1 MRSHLLL
8 CAALVPLAA
17 ACSFG
22 GHVPADYPNVARDI
36 ESPTA
41 TTEKSPAPTLASDEA
56 LIVKEARLDAITR
69 VAVAKNPGV
78 LEARD
83 RARAA
88 LVRVKTVGRL
98 PDPELKYELWGQPLN
113 RPWALNE
120 TNMHMFGFRQ
130 QFPAGGMLDAQSRMA
145 LEEARV
151 ALELQR
157 ARVLDVVADVRK
169 AWATYWAADREKTIH
184 VEHAELTDRIVELA
198 KVQLTMGKTSQ
209 ADVLRMSLEAT
220 RVHTD
225 LISLENQRTVS
236 RARLNALMGRAID
249 APLGAPPEPKGAIV
263 APKIDQ
269 LRASVLARRPEI
281 AAAGAAVKKS
291 EAAVDGAKS
300 EARMPMFM
308 IGLDYQLMPMAPM
321 PHHFGAMI
329 QMSLPWL
336 NPRHGDEIRAAEAAL
351 SAEKTAQKSLETTIL
366 LEVQEA
372 IAKYEAA
379 RMNFTLIDAQ
389 LIPAARKSLESAQ
402 ATYAGGG
409 GSALGVV
416 DALRTYLQ
424 VRIDLSRARANV
436 EMAITDIER
445 AIGGPLQGDK
455 P

>member
-8 CAALVPLAA
+8 CAALLPLATG
-17 ACSFG
+17 CSLG

-36 ESPTA
+36 EAPA
-41 TTEKSPAPTLASDEA
+41 PKSPAPTLADDESIIA
-56 LIVKEARLDAITR
+56 KEARLEAITR

-88 LVRVKTVGRL
+88 LARVKAVGRL

-130 QFPAGGMLDAQSRMA
+130 SFPAGGMLDAQSRIA

-151 ALELQR
+151 ALELTR

-169 AWATYWAADREKTIH
+169 AWASYWAADREKALH
-184 VEHAELTDRIVELA
+184 VEHAELTDRIVELS

-225 LISLENQRTVS
+225 LISLQNQRTIS
-236 RARLNALMGRAID
+236 LARLNALMGRAID
-249 APLGAPPEPKGAIV
+249 APIGPPPEPKLADA
-263 APKIDQ
+263 APKIADV
-269 LRASVLARRPEI
+269 RASVLARRPEL
-281 AAAGAAVKKS
+281 AAAGAAVKKG

-300 EARMPMFM
+300 EARVPMFM
-308 IGLDYQLMPMAPM
+308 VGIDYQLMPMAPM
-321 PHHFGAMI
+321 PHNFGAMV

-351 SAEKTAQKSLETTIL
+351 SADKSAQKSLETTIL

-379 RMNFTLIDAQ
+379 RTTFQ
-389 LIPAARKSLESAQ
+389 LLDTQLLPASRKAFESAQ
-402 ATYAGGG
+402 ATYAAGGG
-409 GSALGVV
+409 GALAVV
-416 DALRTYLQ
+416 EALRMYLQ

-436 EMAITDIER
+436 EIAISDVER
-445 AIGGPLQGDK
+445 AIGGPLSPVKGK
-455 P
+455 S

>member
-1 MRSHLLL
+1 MRWHVLL
-8 CAALVPLAA
+8 CAALLPLVAG
-17 ACSFG
+17 CSFG
-22 GHVPADYPNVARDI
+22 GRLPSEYPNVSRDI
-36 ESPTA
+36 EAPAAPA
-41 TTEKSPAPTLASDEA
+41 TKGTPTLADDEKVIA
-56 LIVKEARLDAITR
+56 KEARLDAITR

-88 LVRVKTVGRL
+88 LARVKAAGRL

-120 TNMHMFGFRQ
+120 TNMHMFGIRQ
-130 QFPAGGMLDAQSRMA
+130 SFPTGGMLDAQSRIA

-157 ARVLDVVADVRK
+157 ARALDVVADVRK
-169 AWATYWAADREKTIH
+169 AWAAYWAADREKAIH
-184 VEHAELTDRIVELA
+184 VEHAELTHGIVELA

-209 ADVLRMSLEAT
+209 ADVLRMTLEAT

-225 LISLENQRTVS
+225 LILLENQRTVNL
-236 RARLNALMGRAID
+236 ARLNALMGRPIES
-249 APLGAPPEPKGAIV
+249 PIGPPPEPKLADV
-263 APKIDQ
+263 APRIEE
-269 LRASVLARRPEI
+269 LRASVLARRPEL
-281 AAAGAAVKKS
+281 AAAAAAVKKG

-300 EARMPMFM
+300 EARWPMFM
-308 IGLDYQLMPMAPM
+308 VGLDYQLMPMAPM
-321 PHHFGAMI
+321 PHHFGAMV

-366 LEVQEA
+366 LQVQEA
-372 IAKYEAA
+372 IARYEAA
-379 RMNFTLIDAQ
+379 KSTFQLIDAQ
-389 LIPAARKSLESAQ
+389 LMPAARRSLESSE
-402 ATYAGGG
+402 ATYAAGGG
-409 GSALGVV
+409 GSLAVV

-436 EMAITDIER
+436 EIAITDVER
-445 AIGGPLQGDK
+445 AIGGPLGGK
-455 P
+455 S